1 MDAVGGNERLE
12 QVAFAAGPE
21 PDREQVTVI
30 RAVSALT
37 GTGIHLDGAAR
48 RIISA
53 AVLDRAENRLHVIGA
68 RDGSGVQLDVRAA
81 RSEIGPDVQ
90 GALGALLSRCGI
102 VGFDRK
108 HLDAHVEVTAPLLVQ
123 VGERVGI
130 VPSITASSREGERSV
145 GVGDHGRD
153 HLVVDV
159 QQGERLGRFGR
170 SVGGRSSAGV
180 EAEVVDAP
188 VPAVGAGVGEAEAH
202 FGLVVGAA
210 HTEELVALGLDAVV
224 IDAALDERGQAG
236 GDRSTDEGT
245 VSAADDSSSVVG
257 VVGHVAVFLVEGG
270 FGVQGSVLCFDEVG
284 FIDEISQRQPLGS
297 AIDGIFH
304 ARDAVLV
311 LLPEALEGHLHV
323 GATREVVIG
332 RRDVHHLAAAD
343 RISRGAEEE
352 TALGQRFIQDLPVHH
367 VGRVDHVHPLV
378 VRPPVS
384 GVFGIV
390 VGDEAAVEPRG
401 IHSGPIGI
409 RRRAEVAEVELGVGD
424 FDVGLAGPTGG
435 HLSFGNRIEVLE
447 HQRRGQFDVAVV
459 GHLERIGD
467 VEGLGRDTGVREGQH
482 IDVRRGGGQQH
493 RVGEGHRGL
502 LGGAGHRGRRGFAVQ
517 RQADRRERDAVGQ
530 FGPVRGV
537 RRHSGGVGGRAR
549 GGHAC
554 PTDDRDGHGD
564 GLTGEDRVSVVL
576 QQVGA
581 VFSDGGQALLQGD

>member
-1 MDAVGGNERLE
+1 MCHGAQTDMDIGREAVHLVLGDDFPLDAVGGNEGPE
-12 QVAFAAGPE
+12 QIALAAGSE

-30 RAVSALT
+30 RAVST
-37 GTGIHLDGAAR
+37 FGGTGIHLDGAAR
-48 RIISA
+48 RIIST
-53 AVLDRAENRLHVIGA
+53 AVLDGAENRLHVIGT
-68 RDGSGVQLDVRAA
+68 RDGTGVQLNVRAA
-81 RSEIGPDVQ
+81 RGQIGSDVQ
-90 GALGALLSRCGI
+90 GALGALLSRCSI
-102 VGFDRK
+102 VGFDRQ
-108 HLDAHVEVTAPLLVQ
+108 HLDAHVEVTAPQLVQ
-123 VGERVGI
+123 VGEGVGI

-236 GDRSTDEGT
+236 GDRNTDEGT

-257 VVGHVAVFLVEGG
+257 VVGQVAMFLVEGG
-270 FGVQGSVLCFDEVG
+270 LGVQGSVLRFDQVRFIHEVHQG
-284 FIDEISQRQPLGS
+284 QPLGS
-297 AIDGIFH
+297 PIDGIFH
-304 ARDAVLV
+304 GSDTVLV
-311 LLPEALEGHLHV
+311 LLPETLEGHLHV

-332 RRDVHHLAAAD
+332 RRNVHHLAAAD

-352 TALGQRFIQDLPVHH
+352 TTLGQRFIQDLSVHH

-401 IHSGPIGI
+401 IHAGPIGI
-409 RRRAEVAEVELGVGD
+409 RRGAEVAEVELGVGD
-424 FDVGLAGPTGG
+424 LDVRLARPTGG
-435 HLSFGNRIEVLE
+435 HLSLGNRIEVLE

-459 GHLERIGD
+459 GHLKRIGE
-467 VEGLGRDTGVREGQH
+467 VEGLGRDSGVREGQH
-482 IDVRRGGGQQH
+482 IDVRRGGG
-493 RVGEGHRGL
+493 
-502 LGGAGHRGRRGFAVQ
+502 
-517 RQADRRERDAVGQ
+517 
-530 FGPVRGV
+530 
-537 RRHSGGVGGRAR
+537 
-549 GGHAC
+549 
-554 PTDDRDGHGD
+554 
-564 GLTGEDRVSVVL
+564 
-576 QQVGA
+576 
-581 VFSDGGQALLQGD
+581 